1 MIENREAASVEAR
14 QTILASDP
22 QIPIASLDDLP
33 NPITGRQPMLVL
45 PRALVKLEG
54 DLAGINGPG
63 FRRTTGRRMK
73 PCKAEKHQPW
83 NR

>member
-45 PRALVKLEG
+45 PRALLKLEG
-54 DLAGINGPG
+54 DLAGINDPG
-63 FRRTTGRRMK
+63 FCPATGRR
-73 PCKAEKHQPW
+73 
-83 NR
+83 